1 MSNTLEDD
9 PDFLARAQSLID
21 ELGAPLVGEGGRV
34 RVVGRSGPAL
44 LVRLEGT
51 CQFCPTSLRVLL
63 LGIEEELAQRLPG
76 VEYLEP
82 VMD

>member
-1 MSNTLEDD
+1 MSTTPEDD

-34 RVVGRSGPAL
+34 TVVGRSGPAL
-44 LVRLEGT
+44 LVRLDGA
-51 CQFCPTSLRVLL
+51 CQFCPNSLRVLL

-82 VMD
+82 VME

>member
-1 MSNTLEDD
+1 MSSTPENE

-34 RVVGRSGPAL
+34 TVVGRSGPAL
-44 LVRLEGT
+44 LVRLDGV
-51 CQFCPTSLRVLL
+51 CQFCPNSLRVLL

-82 VMD
+82 VME